1 MRAAKSLPEVHNAT
15 VPTVWPIFN
24 ILCYEPTY
32 YIDALHLYVYLP
44 RKWFD
49 CRHPTRD
56 FLPKYKGGLKLHSN
70 YFYSLKIIFLFFS
83 HKGFEKAF
91 WH

>member
-32 YIDALHLYVYLP
+32 YIDALHLMYIYP
-44 RKWFD
+44 EN
-49 CRHPTRD
+49 
-56 FLPKYKGGLKLHSN
+56 GLIVGIPLGT
-70 YFYSLKIIFLFFS
+70 FS
-83 HKGFEKAF
+83 QNIRVV
-91 WH
+91 